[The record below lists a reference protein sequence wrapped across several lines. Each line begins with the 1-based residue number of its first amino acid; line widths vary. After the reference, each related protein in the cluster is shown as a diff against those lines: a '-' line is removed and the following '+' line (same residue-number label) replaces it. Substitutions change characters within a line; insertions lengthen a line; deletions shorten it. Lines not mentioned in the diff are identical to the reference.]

1 MPNASRLVTQKVEA
15 EGCKGVHQIGGRI
28 EQQCDTLR
36 VFGVNGEVKGLL
48 RLDPGDAKRQRCA
61 LGLLPCLAFGKRR
74 GRGMGIDYK
83 RLSRKRHIS

>member
-1 MPNASRLVTQKVEA
+1 MRPDLLRRKSKRKVS
-15 EGCKGVHQIGGRI
+15 KGVHQIGGRI